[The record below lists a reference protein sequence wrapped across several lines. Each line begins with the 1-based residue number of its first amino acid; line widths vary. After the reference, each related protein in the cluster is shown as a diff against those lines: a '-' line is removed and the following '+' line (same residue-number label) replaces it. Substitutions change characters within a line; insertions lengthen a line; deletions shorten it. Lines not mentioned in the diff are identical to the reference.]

1 MNVYKFRFKIWDT
14 EEEEYGLV
22 IAENYS
28 DAAKRI
34 EMIVDNDINDID
46 SLCLEYVGEAN
57 DSLVFFAH
65 KNVNLNDIIE
75 NIDF

>member
-1 MNVYKFRFKIWDT
+1 
-14 EEEEYGLV
+14 
-22 IAENYS
+22 
-28 DAAKRI
+28 
-34 EMIVDNDINDID
+34 MIVDNDINDID